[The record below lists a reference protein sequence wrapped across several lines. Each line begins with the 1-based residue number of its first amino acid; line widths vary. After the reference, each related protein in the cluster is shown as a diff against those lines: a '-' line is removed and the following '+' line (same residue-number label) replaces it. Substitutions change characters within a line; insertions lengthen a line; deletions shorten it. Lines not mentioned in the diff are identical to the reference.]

1 LNSEIG
7 AAFINAVL
15 ADASYVNGLSGQGG
29 VLAEKLTPVLTAPLA
44 KYVGDHFSVVSQ
56 YTENN
61 LTQSG
66 FSVTVFQDLTSAQR
80 YIAFRGSEGFL
91 TTDAATDIDAVFL
104 SGLARNQITS
114 MVNWYLRA
122 ITAPNTPVVQLGSV
136 FQTTM
141 ATGDGTLLTGAP
153 MMVTGHSLGGELAT
167 VFSRLFSDNVAH
179 ASTFNGLGVGRLLPE
194 VTFALIQSALG
205 LGTTA
210 YPAASSLTNYYAE
223 HGINVATNSVWLAQ
237 VGGRV
242 PLFNEEGTGKP
253 NHGVYKLTDALALY
267 DVMGRVDSSLS
278 LQNATAILNA
288 SSATPA
294 DSLEKSLD
302 AFRLLKTPAET
313 TPTQVGD
320 AEGAPLSRVDYHAKL
335 AALRTAVDG
344 DSAFRGQIVSLV
356 GKSSTELKTLGD
368 SDIAYR
374 YAIKNLNPF
383 VAAGI
388 DYTQHNA
395 AGQLGMYN
403 SSTGAGSLTDTYLTD
418 RANMLGWSIKKNLVD
433 GNITLRSDRNETY
446 VFENKNSLGET
457 DVSVQVTGKQPFAGN
472 PVHVIFGGD
481 AGETLTGGVLYAGD
495 HLYGGGG
502 NDTLLGLGGND
513 YLEGNAG
520 IDTLEGGDDADTLIG
535 GADADRLDGGAGNDR
550 LEGGLGF
557 DTYVHGANGGLDRI
571 RDVDG
576 AGKVEFAIS
585 GGILTVTGGHRTAA
599 NEWRSDD
606 QSFVFD
612 LQTRASGQQDLWI
625 TGNNERVLVENFTND
640 NLGIHLDN
648 APVQPV
654 LVGRVITFGPDQ
666 FDFHDEG
673 TPDSKHVIA
682 NSGNNWITAGS
693 RNVPI
698 TVEGRGGPDEMWGAG
713 GDDVLFAGS
722 ATDLSNFISGSA
734 PTAATLDGAMIFAN
748 GGNDLVVGGTG
759 ADWIAGGKGE
769 DIIYGGPGNDVLS
782 GAGSG
787 YLRVTSSFDSPLPG
801 QQKFSVFMP
810 FIGFEVDN
818 LFPLGAIH
826 EALGG
831 DHIIHSSIG
840 LSTFNNRDSADTI
853 YGGAGDDQIWGV
865 FGDDE
870 LYGEAGNDQ
879 IRGGEGADTI
889 YGGEGNDEI
898 RGDDDHL
905 LALELFGNDFIDG
918 GAGEDVIY
926 GELGDDD
933 IYGCLG
939 NDQLHGEE
947 DNDFLSGEEGDDSLY
962 GGDGWDILIGG
973 AGSDVLNG
981 GAGFDTYV
989 FNTGD
994 GQDQIV
1000 DSDSDS
1006 LYVFRSVFSPESLR
1020 VTVVGSDVKIQYGGS
1035 GDSVTIANAYV
1046 TSASGVAAGPTF
1058 ELADGSTVDV
1068 PLLLNVG
1075 TTDPIV
1081 KHADGP
1087 GQTVVGGSGDDTLTG
1102 AAAAVLRGGRGNDVL
1117 TAAGGNNIL
1126 DGGDG
1131 NDVLVGGPGAN
1142 VLSGGVGD
1150 DVYRIG
1156 PSDGVTL
1163 GLDVIDDVEGENTV
1177 QFNSRIQLSDLTA
1190 SAVVGEDGNPYLE
1203 LSNSA
1208 DYTVR
1213 IREGLSGAI
1222 SHFAFSDGTSLGLE
1236 SLLAQ
1241 IGPLQIYGDEQ
1252 DNILTGTG
1260 IADAINAGAGA
1271 DVINAGDG
1279 NDMLN
1284 GGIGDDTLNGQ
1295 AGDDRYVM
1303 SWGMGH
1309 DVAIDA
1315 GGGIITLGTGLV
1327 SSDLYSQASGADLFV
1342 GIKFTDERLL
1352 IKDYQ
1357 SAAWRIDTGTGQ
1369 TVAATELSDITS
1381 VTTHEGFFDHALA
1394 QRRAELFSG
1403 LTRDGFRVM
1412 ADGTLERGTD
1422 ERAVVV
1428 FSTQSSDESQIERQ
1442 SPDTQVEFVNG
1453 RFQTTYTL
1461 AAITGGN
1468 SENTIHPFSNLA
1480 VVRGGAGD
1488 DIIVAQP
1495 SRSWGGLFS
1504 DGTEFGISADGG
1516 TGDDVLYG
1524 ASGADVL
1531 FGGEGHDLLEGYG
1544 GADTYLVLPGE
1555 AGYDTIIDEGAA
1567 PRFYGGALSAEAGV
1581 FTDAYY
1587 TSLGLADWRTRPVET
1602 LPPLPK
1608 AYDFAAWE
1616 PFYNRPENDG
1626 ASSVFIK
1633 PDTVEFLT
1641 AVALSDLQLSWG
1653 RVDRDSPYVTL
1664 DLSWGTGRG
1673 VRVVIPHAEDTI
1685 GAGVEYFKFADGTRL
1700 TMSQMIALAPP
1711 APDFANIPPSSGT
1724 EGNDRVLGTD
1734 ADDVLALGAGNDQA
1748 QGWGGQ
1754 DYIMGQAGDDWMR
1767 GGGRPIQK
1775 YPGLGLQ
1782 PDVDAPWQYARTFD
1796 SGNSGNDALLGG
1808 DGNDVLYGEDGSNL
1822 LAGGNGDDTLHGEDL
1837 TMFAGGAGTDQLE
1850 ADSFFAESLIAF
1862 NRGDGQDTYSGPAGE
1877 LVLSLGGGIQAADLT
1892 LTRSGADL
1900 IVGFGQ
1906 ADSIRVEDWNDTL
1919 PTATLQFFTNGVTTY
1934 DLNGLVSQFDAALE
1948 ANPTLTEWSAGTSV
1962 SAYLTEQSMQ
1972 WARGGALAYQYAITG
1987 SFDAMSPGQTL
1998 SIIDHENFVLFDQD
2012 ISGAPGLPTIEG
2024 TPGDDV
2030 LIGTRAAETI
2040 IGHAGNDTLQGG
2052 AGNDVYEF
2060 NPGDGFDT
2068 IVDDGGSNV
2077 LKLGAGITPDMLH
2090 YEIGADGESLIV
2102 GIGSGDDA
2110 VHIDFDVQFADSNAV
2125 QAFQFADGTSLDLD
2139 ALLAP
2144 GFAFDG
2150 TEAADVIEGTG
2161 ARDVIHALG
2170 GDDTVDA
2177 GYGNDEVFGGDGADV
2192 LDGGDGDDHVDGGA
2206 GNDSLSGSYDNDQL
2220 DGAAGDDVISGGYGD
2235 DVLNGGAD
2243 NDQLD
2248 GGFGNDTYR
2257 FGRDGGQDVVSQFD
2271 YGFGRVDTIAFDT
2284 AIAPADVAVT
2294 AEGLDVVFSIRGT
2307 DDSIRVANY
2316 SAGDEFFN
2324 PFKIDEVRFANGTVW
2339 DGATIAVKL
2348 AGGGGDPPP
2357 VGTEGNDSIA
2367 GTIGDDMLSGLGGDD
2382 LIAGNDGNDTLLGG
2396 AGNDSLLG
2404 DAGNDAL
2411 QGGDG
2416 NDVLDGGAGADSMAG
2431 GAGDD
2436 VYAVNDNADIVI
2448 EAASEGVDT
2457 VQTAVSYSLGD
2468 NIENLTL
2475 TGVAAINAT
2484 GNSLDNVLTGNS
2496 GANTLDG
2503 GAGAD
2508 TMAGGLGDDSY
2519 VVDNAGDVITEAAG
2533 EGTDTVLTVL
2543 NGYALGAN
2551 LENVTL
2557 QGTAALTVTGNNQN
2571 NVLTGNAGNNELIA
2585 GGGNDTLD
2593 GGAGADGMYGENGD
2607 DLYLVDHAG
2616 DTVNEGLNTGIDT
2629 VRSTVSYTLT
2639 NQFVENLTLVGATAI
2654 NATGNTMAN
2663 NLTGNAANNVLN
2675 GGAGNDT
2682 LDAGEGNDILDGGA
2696 GDDVLIA
2703 GAGDDLLIWNGGV
2716 DSFDGGTGIDTADFS
2731 ALGTSLWIS
2740 LLPTGGAF
2748 TTGGPLLTSPGW
2760 EQIASVA
2767 SIENV
2772 VGTQFQDFLGGDA
2785 GANVLQAGA
2794 GNDSLDAGS
2803 GNDTLFGGLGN
2814 DFLNAGAGNDILDGG
2829 AGLDTAHYS
2838 GARSAYTITQA
2849 GATYTVT
2856 GPEGSDTLT
2865 NIERI
2870 EFTDAVFKPGVP
2882 RADMNADGRS
2892 DLLWRNSDG
2901 QVMTWQM
2908 NGAQHTTNQ
2917 GMFLGPGPDWRI
2929 ADGHGDYNGD
2939 GKSDILWRNTDGTRV
2954 IWQMDGAAVPA
2965 LYALPAIGANW
2976 NIVDGH
2982 ADFNGDGRSDILLRS
2997 TDGTVRVWQMN
3008 GGTVAVDNTLV
3019 SVPLD
3024 WAIVSAQADY
3034 NGDGTSDILWR
3045 NVDGRV
3051 DVWMMGGSQ
3060 ITGGASLAAPPASW
3074 SIVDAQGDYNGDD
3087 RSDIL
3092 WRTADGSVRVW
3103 QMNGAAVLETGVSD
3117 AIPLD
3122 WAIVGHGDYNGDG
3135 TSDLLWRNVD
3145 GRVDMWTISGAQNA
3159 GGASFGGIPLS
3170 WSIVDAQGDYNGDGK
3185 SDVLWRNTDGTLQ
3198 LWQMNGGQ
3206 IISNESLGPA
3216 IPQTWTITSERGAS
3230 LNGTTAADTLVGTPG
3245 NDTIAGNEGSDTLTG
3260 GAGMDSFVFDAVL
3273 NSATNVDTIT
3283 DFMSATDKLLLS
3295 EVFFTG
3301 RDFGLVAPGN
3311 FVAEAGAA
3319 AHDADDFILYNTSTG
3334 SVSYDADGSGAQAAV
3349 QFAMLANHPLLA
3361 ASDLH
3366 VGLL

>member
-1 LNSEIG
+1 
-7 AAFINAVL
+7 
-15 ADASYVNGLSGQGG
+15 
-29 VLAEKLTPVLTAPLA
+29 
-44 KYVGDHFSVVSQ
+44 
-56 YTENN
+56 
-61 LTQSG
+61 
-66 FSVTVFQDLTSAQR
+66 
-80 YIAFRGSEGFL
+80 
-91 TTDAATDIDAVFL
+91 
-104 SGLARNQITS
+104 
-114 MVNWYLRA
+114 
-122 ITAPNTPVVQLGSV
+122 
-136 FQTTM
+136 
-141 ATGDGTLLTGAP
+141 
-153 MMVTGHSLGGELAT
+153 
-167 VFSRLFSDNVAH
+167 
-179 ASTFNGLGVGRLLPE
+179 
-194 VTFALIQSALG
+194 
-205 LGTTA
+205 
-210 YPAASSLTNYYAE
+210 
-223 HGINVATNSVWLAQ
+223 
-237 VGGRV
+237 
-242 PLFNEEGTGKP
+242 
-253 NHGVYKLTDALALY
+253 
-267 DVMGRVDSSLS
+267 
-278 LQNATAILNA
+278 
-288 SSATPA
+288 
-294 DSLEKSLD
+294 
-302 AFRLLKTPAET
+302 
-313 TPTQVGD
+313 
-320 AEGAPLSRVDYHAKL
+320 
-335 AALRTAVDG
+335 
-344 DSAFRGQIVSLV
+344 
-356 GKSSTELKTLGD
+356 
-368 SDIAYR
+368 
-374 YAIKNLNPF
+374 
-383 VAAGI
+383 
-388 DYTQHNA
+388 
-395 AGQLGMYN
+395 
-403 SSTGAGSLTDTYLTD
+403 
-418 RANMLGWSIKKNLVD
+418 
-433 GNITLRSDRNETY
+433 
-446 VFENKNSLGET
+446 
-457 DVSVQVTGKQPFAGN
+457 
-472 PVHVIFGGD
+472 
-481 AGETLTGGVLYAGD
+481 
-495 HLYGGGG
+495 
-502 NDTLLGLGGND
+502 
-513 YLEGNAG
+513 
-520 IDTLEGGDDADTLIG
+520 
-535 GADADRLDGGAGNDR
+535 
-550 LEGGLGF
+550 
-557 DTYVHGANGGLDRI
+557 
-571 RDVDG
+571 
-576 AGKVEFAIS
+576 
-585 GGILTVTGGHRTAA
+585 
-599 NEWRSDD
+599 
-606 QSFVFD
+606 
-612 LQTRASGQQDLWI
+612 
-625 TGNNERVLVENFTND
+625 
-640 NLGIHLDN
+640 
-648 APVQPV
+648 
-654 LVGRVITFGPDQ
+654 
-666 FDFHDEG
+666 
-673 TPDSKHVIA
+673 
-682 NSGNNWITAGS
+682 
-693 RNVPI
+693 
-698 TVEGRGGPDEMWGAG
+698 
-713 GDDVLFAGS
+713 
-722 ATDLSNFISGSA
+722 
-734 PTAATLDGAMIFAN
+734 
-748 GGNDLVVGGTG
+748 
-759 ADWIAGGKGE
+759 
-769 DIIYGGPGNDVLS
+769 
-782 GAGSG
+782 
-787 YLRVTSSFDSPLPG
+787 
-801 QQKFSVFMP
+801 
-810 FIGFEVDN
+810 
-818 LFPLGAIH
+818 
-826 EALGG
+826 
-831 DHIIHSSIG
+831 
-840 LSTFNNRDSADTI
+840 
-853 YGGAGDDQIWGV
+853 
-865 FGDDE
+865 
-870 LYGEAGNDQ
+870 
-879 IRGGEGADTI
+879 
-889 YGGEGNDEI
+889 
-898 RGDDDHL
+898 
-905 LALELFGNDFIDG
+905 
-918 GAGEDVIY
+918 
-926 GELGDDD
+926 
-933 IYGCLG
+933 
-939 NDQLHGEE
+939 
-947 DNDFLSGEEGDDSLY
+947 
-962 GGDGWDILIGG
+962 
-973 AGSDVLNG
+973 
-981 GAGFDTYV
+981 
-989 FNTGD
+989 
-994 GQDQIV
+994 
-1000 DSDSDS
+1000 
-1006 LYVFRSVFSPESLR
+1006 
-1020 VTVVGSDVKIQYGGS
+1020 
-1035 GDSVTIANAYV
+1035 
-1046 TSASGVAAGPTF
+1046 
-1058 ELADGSTVDV
+1058 
-1068 PLLLNVG
+1068 
-1075 TTDPIV
+1075 
-1081 KHADGP
+1081 
-1087 GQTVVGGSGDDTLTG
+1087 
-1102 AAAAVLRGGRGNDVL
+1102 
-1117 TAAGGNNIL
+1117 
-1126 DGGDG
+1126 
-1131 NDVLVGGPGAN
+1131 
-1142 VLSGGVGD
+1142 
-1150 DVYRIG
+1150 
-1156 PSDGVTL
+1156 
-1163 GLDVIDDVEGENTV
+1163 
-1177 QFNSRIQLSDLTA
+1177 
-1190 SAVVGEDGNPYLE
+1190 
-1203 LSNSA
+1203 
-1208 DYTVR
+1208 
-1213 IREGLSGAI
+1213 
-1222 SHFAFSDGTSLGLE
+1222 
-1236 SLLAQ
+1236 
-1241 IGPLQIYGDEQ
+1241 
-1252 DNILTGTG
+1252 
-1260 IADAINAGAGA
+1260 
-1271 DVINAGDG
+1271 
-1279 NDMLN
+1279 
-1284 GGIGDDTLNGQ
+1284 
-1295 AGDDRYVM
+1295 
-1303 SWGMGH
+1303 
-1309 DVAIDA
+1309 
-1315 GGGIITLGTGLV
+1315 
-1327 SSDLYSQASGADLFV
+1327 
-1342 GIKFTDERLL
+1342 
-1352 IKDYQ
+1352 
-1357 SAAWRIDTGTGQ
+1357 
-1369 TVAATELSDITS
+1369 
-1381 VTTHEGFFDHALA
+1381 
-1394 QRRAELFSG
+1394 
-1403 LTRDGFRVM
+1403 
-1412 ADGTLERGTD
+1412 
-1422 ERAVVV
+1422 
-1428 FSTQSSDESQIERQ
+1428 
-1442 SPDTQVEFVNG
+1442 
-1453 RFQTTYTL
+1453 
-1461 AAITGGN
+1461 
-1468 SENTIHPFSNLA
+1468 
-1480 VVRGGAGD
+1480 
-1488 DIIVAQP
+1488 
-1495 SRSWGGLFS
+1495 
-1504 DGTEFGISADGG
+1504 
-1516 TGDDVLYG
+1516 
-1524 ASGADVL
+1524 VL

-1567 PRFYGGALSAEAGV
+1567 PRFYGGTLSAEAGV

-1587 TSLGLADWRTRPVET
+1587 ASVGLPDWYTRPAET

-1626 ASSVFIK
+1626 ANSVFIK

-1641 AVALSDLQLSWG
+1641 GIALSDLQLSWG

-1664 DLSWGTGRG
+1664 DVSWEAGRG

-1685 GAGVEYFKFADGTRL
+1685 GAGIEYFKFADGSRL

-1724 EGNDRVLGTD
+1724 AGNDRVLGTD

-1754 DYIMGQAGDDWMR
+1754 DYVMGQAGDDWIR

-1782 PDVDAPWQYARTFD
+1782 PDVDAPWQYTRTFD
-1796 SGNSGNDALLGG
+1796 SGDSGNDALLGG

-1837 TMFAGGAGTDQLE
+1837 TMFAGGAGADQLE
-1850 ADSFFAESLIAF
+1850 ADSFCAQSLIAF
-1862 NRGDGQDTYSGPAGE
+1862 NRGDGQDTYSGPDGE

-1892 LTRSGADL
+1892 LSRSGDDL

-1906 ADSIRVEDWNDTL
+1906 GDSIRVVDWNDTL

-1934 DLNGLVSQFDAALE
+1934 DLNGLVSQFDAALA

-1962 SAYLTEQSMQ
+1962 SAFLTEQSMQ

-2060 NPGDGFDT
+2060 NPGDGVDT

-2102 GIGSGDDA
+2102 GIGSGGDA

-2125 QAFQFADGTSLDLD
+2125 EAFQFADGTSLDLD

-2150 TEAADVIEGTG
+2150 TQAADVIEGTG

-2177 GYGNDEVFGGDGADV
+2177 GYGNDEVFGGDGADL

-2235 DVLNGGAD
+2235 DVLNGGAG

-2271 YGFGRVDTIAFDT
+2271 YDFGRVDTIAFDT

-2294 AEGLDVVFSIRGT
+2294 ADGLDVVFSIRGT

-2348 AGGGGDPPP
+2348 AGGAGDPPP

-2448 EAASEGVDT
+2448 EAASEGIDT

-2496 GANTLDG
+2496 GANTFDGGAGADTMVGGGGDDTYVLDNIADAVTETLNAGTDSVRSAVTYALGANVENLTLTGVAAINGTGNSLDNVLTANSAGNTLDG

-2508 TMAGGLGDDSY
+2508 TMIGGLGDDSY

-2533 EGTDTVLTVL
+2533 EGTDTVLTAL

-2716 DSFDGGTGIDTADFS
+2716 DSFEGGTGIDTADFS

-2760 EQIASVA
+2760 QQIASLA

-2794 GNDSLDAGS
+2794 GNDSLDAGD

-2939 GKSDILWRNTDGTRV
+2939 GKSDILWRNTDGTMV

-2997 TDGTVRVWQMN
+2997 TDGTVQVWQMN
-3008 GGTVAVDNTLV
+3008 GGTVTPGATVP
-3019 SVPLD
+3019 VPLD
-3024 WAIVSAQADY
+3024 WSIASAQGDY

-3045 NVDGRV
+3045 NADGRI
-3051 DVWMMGGSQ
+3051 DVWMMGASQ
-3060 ITGGASLAAPPASW
+3060 IASGASLAAAPSSW

-3087 RSDIL
+3087 KSDIL

-3103 QMNGAAVLETGVSD
+3103 QMNGAAVLDTQVFS
-3117 AIPLD
+3117 ALPPD
-3122 WAIVGHGDYNGDG
+3122 WAIVAHGDYNGDG
-3135 TSDLLWRNVD
+3135 TSDILWRNAD
-3145 GRVDMWTISGAQNA
+3145 GRLDMWAIRDAQIA
-3159 GGASFGGIPLS
+3159 TGGASYGGIPLS
-3170 WSIVDAQGDYNGDGK
+3170 SVIVDAQGDYNGDGK
-3185 SDVLWRNTDGTLQ
+3185 SDVLWRNTDGNLQ

-3206 IISNESLGPA
+3206 ISASDSLGTVA
-3216 IPQTWTITSERGAS
+3216 HTWTITSERGAS
-3230 LNGTTAADTLVGTPG
+3230 LNGTTVANAIVGTVG
-3245 NDTIAGNEGSDTLTG
+3245 NDTIAGKEGSDTLTG
-3260 GAGMDSFVFDAVL
+3260 GAGMDSFVFDTPL

-3283 DFMSATDKLLLS
+3283 DFRSATDKLLLR
-3295 EVFFTG
+3295 EVIFAVIPV
-3301 RDFGLVAPGN
+3301 GLVAPGS
-3311 FVAEAGAA
+3311 FVAEAGAV
-3319 AHDADDFILYNTSTG
+3319 AHDADDFILYNTTTG
-3334 SVSYDADGSGAQAAV
+3334 SVSYDSDGSGAQAAAV